1 MSKILVKNLNPE
13 DKELLEYAK
22 DDPLIRAAIRRGVT
36 NFIML
41 DELPQEAD

>member
-1 MSKILVKNLNPE
+1 MSKILVKTLNPE

-22 DDPLIRAAIRRGVT
+22 DAPLIKAAIRNGVT